1 MQNTTRWPKPEGKR
15 APGIPGDSPLE
26 WRRRRILIR
35 SLCSFIAGRGRH
47 RYQPSHNQITTI
59 CLIGP
64 FLYFQFGA
72 PLENVLRTLRFLACF
87 WPKILAD
94 SFPTVTMFSVL
105 PLVFSL
111 PLTIPFL
118 YSRGTG
124 RMIPDEK
131 SLKMIPSEFRYHFL
145 DGKMILGKNNTLREK
160 TLKKWYR
167 QSSGTIFEQPRLEY
181 SEISDVEK
189 AYNFHFWHG
198 FHCIF
203 RCFSKKSPMAS
214 ELTIIFVFSWYHWTS
229 LLLWNSRLTCP

>member
-1 MQNTTRWPKPEGKR
+1 MIFRPPRFPENSRNFSESDSQRNRFQCWCLARQEAAKLSRITFLQSSRGISFYFVHGKCVY
-15 APGIPGDSPLE
+15 I
-26 WRRRRILIR
+26 
-35 SLCSFIAGRGRH
+35 
-47 RYQPSHNQITTI
+47 
-59 CLIGP
+59 
-64 FLYFQFGA
+64 
-72 PLENVLRTLRFLACF
+72 
-87 WPKILAD
+87 
-94 SFPTVTMFSVL
+94 
-105 PLVFSL
+105 
-111 PLTIPFL
+111 IPFL

-145 DGKMILGKNNTLREK
+145 DEKMILGKNNTLRGK

-203 RCFSKKSPMAS
+203 RCFSKKSPTAS
-214 ELTIIFVFSWYHWTS
+214 ELIIIFVFSWYHWTS

>member
-1 MQNTTRWPKPEGKR
+1 MRN
-15 APGIPGDSPLE
+15 
-26 WRRRRILIR
+26 
-35 SLCSFIAGRGRH
+35 
-47 RYQPSHNQITTI
+47 
-59 CLIGP
+59 
-64 FLYFQFGA
+64 
-72 PLENVLRTLRFLACF
+72 
-87 WPKILAD
+87 
-94 SFPTVTMFSVL
+94 L
-105 PLVFSL
+105 PLSTKSILCTPGSQRRFVPPIL
-111 PLTIPFL
+111 PSRHQYRQAYLAVREWDMVPCIPFL

-124 RMIPDEK
+124 RMIPDGK

-145 DGKMILGKNNTLREK
+145 DGKMILGENNTLREK
-160 TLKKWYR
+160 TLQKWYR

-203 RCFSKKSPMAS
+203 RCFSKKSPTAS